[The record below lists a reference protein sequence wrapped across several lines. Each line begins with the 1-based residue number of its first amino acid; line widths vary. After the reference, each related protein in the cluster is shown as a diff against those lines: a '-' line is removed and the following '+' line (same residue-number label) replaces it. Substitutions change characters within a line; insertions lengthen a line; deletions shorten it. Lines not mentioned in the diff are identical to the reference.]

1 LVDDN
6 SVLNYCLYIIAA
18 IIMPVMFMVNPFIT
32 HAVYEQDSYSCTTC
46 IDISNNILISEM
58 QNGISLNSYFT
69 SLFSDLSR
77 NMTSPSP
84 PTSSSSSSDLFE
96 DSSVNTEIQ
105 DNVDSDTEVNGLQE
119 EDTTD
124 TNQASPSSSSDLF
137 EDSSVNTELQDN
149 IENNN
154 TEIDQQDES
163 TTVTELQENNDNNS
177 TSG

>member
-18 IIMPVMFMVNPFIT
+18 IITPVMSMVNPFIT
-32 HAVYEQDSYSCTTC
+32 YAVYEQDSYSCTRC
-46 IDISNNILISEM
+46 FDVSNSILISEIE
-58 QNGISLNSYFT
+58 NGNSLDSYFHYT
-69 SLFSDLSR
+69 GLFSDLSR

-84 PTSSSSSSDLFE
+84 PPASSSSSDLFE
-96 DSSVNTEIQ
+96 DSNVNTELQ
-105 DNVDSDTEVNGLQE
+105 DNVDTEVNGLQE

-124 TNQASPSSSSDLF
+124 TNQTSPSSSSDLF
-137 EDSSVNTELQDN
+137 EDSNVNTELQDN
-149 IENNN
+149 AENNN

-163 TTVTELQENNDNNS
+163 TTATELQENNDNNA

>member
-6 SVLNYCLYIIAA
+6 SDLNYCLYIIAA
-18 IIMPVMFMVNPFIT
+18 IITPVMFMLNPFIT
-32 HAVYEQDSYSCTTC
+32 YAVYEQDSYSCTIC

-58 QNGISLNSYFT
+58 QNGNSLNSYFT

-77 NMTSPSP
+77 NMTSPP
-84 PTSSSSSSDLFE
+84 PSSSLDPFE
-96 DSSVNTEIQ
+96 DSNVNTGLQ
-105 DNVDSDTEVNGLQE
+105 DNVDTDTEVNGLQE

-124 TNQASPSSSSDLF
+124 TTSDLF
-137 EDSSVNTELQDN
+137 EDSSVNTGLQDN

-163 TTVTELQENNDNNS
+163 TTATELQENNDNNS

>member
-18 IIMPVMFMVNPFIT
+18 IITPVMSMVNPFIT
-32 HAVYEQDSYSCTTC
+32 YAVYEQDSYSCTRC
-46 IDISNNILISEM
+46 FDVSNNILISEIE
-58 QNGISLNSYFT
+58 NGNSLDSYFHYT

-84 PTSSSSSSDLFE
+84 SPPPASSSYSDLFE
-96 DSSVNTEIQ
+96 DSN
-105 DNVDSDTEVNGLQE
+105 
-119 EDTTD
+119 
-124 TNQASPSSSSDLF
+124 
-137 EDSSVNTELQDN
+137 VNTELQDN
-149 IENNN
+149 AENNN

-163 TTVTELQENNDNNS
+163 TTATELQENNDNNA

>member
-6 SVLNYCLYIIAA
+6 SDLNYCLYIIAA
-18 IIMPVMFMVNPFIT
+18 IITPVMFMLNPFIT
-32 HAVYEQDSYSCTTC
+32 YAVYEQDSYSCTIC

-58 QNGISLNSYFT
+58 QNGNSLNSYFT

-77 NMTSPSP
+77 NMTSPP
-84 PTSSSSSSDLFE
+84 PPSS
-96 DSSVNTEIQ
+96 
-105 DNVDSDTEVNGLQE
+105 
-119 EDTTD
+119 
-124 TNQASPSSSSDLF
+124 SSSSDLF

-163 TTVTELQENNDNNS
+163 TTATELQENNDNNS